1 VTPPFQLL
9 AATPAGGRRARLIL
23 PHATVETPVFMP
35 VGTAGSVKAVPQD
48 TLESLG
54 AEIILGNTYH
64 LYLRPGH
71 EAIRRMGGLHRF
83 ISWPHALLTD
93 SGGFQVFSLNSLR
106 KVAEDGVQ
114 FRSHLDGSSHFF
126 SPEHSIEVQIALG
139 ADIIMAFD
147 ECTEYPADRARAEE
161 SLRLTM
167 TWARRSLDHFRAHR
181 HEVPWHDLVQQ
192 EQQEQWVPQ
201 VPRTRGPGKGADS
214 KEQGV
219 PHPSSAWVG
228 SGEFPTQSLFGI
240 VQGGMYRDLRRQCA
254 EQLVDMDFDGYA
266 IGGLSVGEPRELTL
280 EMISEVLPLLPK
292 DKPRYVMGVGYPDEI
307 EMYARMGVDM
317 MDCVLPTRAARH
329 ALLFT
334 SEGRLNI
341 KNKQYAEDQSPP
353 DPACSCPVCRRY
365 SRAYLR
371 HLLQAGEPLSATLN
385 TIHNLAYYLGIMQR
399 VRASLQEDSKLATGG
414 SPPKTDL

>member
-1 VTPPFQLL
+1 MTQPFQLL
-9 AATPAGGRRARLIL
+9 AETAAGGRRARLDL
-23 PHATVETPVFMP
+23 PHQTVETPVFMP
-35 VGTAGSVKAVPQD
+35 VGTQGTVKAVPQD

-71 EAIRRMGGLHRF
+71 QAIRRMGGLHRF

-93 SGGFQVFSLNSLR
+93 SGGFQVFSLNELR
-106 KVAEDGVQ
+106 KVTDDGVR

-126 SPEHSIEVQIALG
+126 TPEHSIDVQIALG
-139 ADIIMAFD
+139 ADICMAFD
-147 ECTEYPADRARAEE
+147 ECTEYPADRPRAEE

-167 TWARRSLDHFRAHR
+167 AWARRSLDHFRAHR
-181 HEVPWHDLVQQ
+181 HEVPWLDPLASTLNSASAQ
-192 EQQEQWVPQ
+192 EGVPP
-201 VPRTRGPGKGADS
+201 VPRIWGPGRPRTSTDD
-214 KEQGV
+214 
-219 PHPSSAWVG
+219 PSDHR
-228 SGEFPTQSLFGI
+228 TQSLCGI

-254 EQLVDMDFDGYA
+254 ERLVEMDFDGYA

-280 EMISEVLPLLPK
+280 EMIAETLPLLPK

-307 EMYARMGVDM
+307 EQYARMGVDL

-329 ALLFT
+329 GLLFT

-341 KNKQYAEDQSPP
+341 KNKQYAEDPSPP
-353 DPACSCPVCRRY
+353 DPACDCPVCRRY

-371 HLLQAGEPLSATLN
+371 HLMQAGEALSGTLN
-385 TIHNLAYYLGIMQR
+385 SIHNLAFYLGIMQR
-399 VRASLQEDSKLATGG
+399 VRASMHAE
-414 SPPKTDL
+414 SPRIGN

>member
-1 VTPPFQLL
+1 
-9 AATPAGGRRARLIL
+9 
-23 PHATVETPVFMP
+23 MP
-35 VGTAGSVKAVPQD
+35 VGTQGTVKAVPQD

-71 EAIRRMGGLHRF
+71 EPIRRMGGLHKF
-83 ISWPHALLTD
+83 MSWPRAILTD
-93 SGGFQVFSLNSLR
+93 SGGFQVFSLSSLR
-106 KVAEDGVQ
+106 KVTDDGVQ

-126 SPEHSIEVQIALG
+126 TPEHSIDVQIALG
-139 ADIIMAFD
+139 ADIVMAFD

-167 TWARRSLDHFRAHR
+167 AWARRSLDHFRARSHD
-181 HEVPWHDLVQQ
+181 VPWFDPKVS
-192 EQQEQWVPQ
+192 
-201 VPRTRGPGKGADS
+201 R
-214 KEQGV
+214 
-219 PHPSSAWVG
+219 
-228 SGEFPTQSLFGI
+228 TQSLFGI
-240 VQGGMYRDLRRQCA
+240 VQGGMHRDLRRQCA
-254 EQLVDMDFDGYA
+254 ERLVEMDFDGYA

-280 EMISEVLPLLPK
+280 EMIAEVLPLLPK

-307 EMYARMGVDM
+307 EQYARMGVDM

-341 KNKQYAEDQSPP
+341 KNKQFAEDQSPP
-353 DPACSCPVCRRY
+353 DPNCSCPVCRRY

-371 HLLQAGEPLSATLN
+371 HLVQAGEPLSATLN
-385 TIHNLAYYLGIMQR
+385 SIHNLAYYLGIMQR
-399 VRASLQEDSKLATGG
+399 VRTSLDPA
-414 SPPKTDL
+414 PAA